1 MKFFRMNKYFLI
13 IIIFCFTGSLSVFS
27 QKQKVQNQPYG
38 DQRLYHFGLNV
49 GLNFQDLII
58 DNSGLTGE
66 NGETWFCEIPNYKP
80 GFSVGLLADYYL
92 NPFMNLR
99 FTPTL
104 HFGDL
109 GFKFIEEN
117 SGETHSATIRS
128 NILMFPLDVKF
139 SSLRSNNYRPYF
151 LAGGYASLN
160 LGRKQNE
167 VVYLKKSDYG
177 LSFGIGCDFYL
188 PIVKICP
195 EIRFCFGLKDLIEKN
210 RSDLRDESLRKYAN
224 TISKGTS
231 RMIVLSINFE

>member
-1 MKFFRMNKYFLI
+1 MNKYFLI
-13 IIIFCFTGSLSVFS
+13 IIILTNSLSVFS
-27 QKQKVQNQPYG
+27 QRLKVQNQPYG
-38 DQRLYHFGLNV
+38 DQRLYHFGLTV
-49 GLNFQDLII
+49 GLSFQDLII
-58 DNSGLTGE
+58 NNSGLTDTKD
-66 NGETWFCEIPNYKP
+66 NGETGTWFCEIPDYKP

-92 NPFMNLR
+92 NPYMNLR

-117 SGETHSATIRS
+117 SGATYFTTIRS
-128 NILMFPLDVKF
+128 NNLMFPLDVKF
-139 SSLRSNNYRPYF
+139 SSLRLNNYKPYI

-160 LGRKQNE
+160 MGRKLNE
-167 VVYLKKSDYG
+167 AVLLKKNDYG

-195 EIRFCFGLKDLIEKN
+195 EIRFCFGLKDLIEKD
-210 RSDLRDESLRKYAN
+210 RSDLRDENLFKYTN